1 MKAVFLIRADRV
13 QADETNSQELVTLDF
28 VGQRLTELGL
38 TSDSQF
44 VVRGKKEFLELT
56 VFAQNYRLQK
66 LPLRDN
72 DQSIELRLTKP
83 GAFIDRL
90 LGRNP
95 FDENDAFVRL
105 LQEILE
111 REMLSLPAEVAVV
124 WK

>member
-1 MKAVFLIRADRV
+1 MKAVFLIRADG
-13 QADETNSQELVTLDF
+13 APTDYTNSQEVVTLGF

-44 VVRGKKEFLELT
+44 VRRGKKEFLELT

-66 LPLRDN
+66 LPIGEDN
-72 DQSIELRLTKP
+72 QSVELLLTKP

-111 REMLSLPAEVAVV
+111 REMLLLPAEVALV